1 MVIAAQRSL
10 VSCTAVSYVVKH
22 FCLIS
27 FGFCEHVAGIVPEG
41 RDEGNHYR
49 PQTIMP
55 PQSCFMYPGRKYV
68 WFPFAVGCNVMPVFL
83 RRRVMGSLSLSL
95 LPLLSVIS
103 RLSLLSLICLLS
115 LSLSSSSDLRWLS
128 LSPHASTR
136 NFAVLY

>member
-55 PQSCFMYPGRKYV
+55 PQSCFMFPGRKYV
-68 WFPFAVGCNVMPVFL
+68 WFPFAVGCNAMPVFL
-83 RRRVMGSLSLSL
+83 RCRVMGSLSLS
-95 LPLLSVIS
+95 
-103 RLSLLSLICLLS
+103 
-115 LSLSSSSDLRWLS
+115 SLSSL
-128 LSPHASTR
+128 
-136 NFAVLY
+136 

>member
-55 PQSCFMYPGRKYV
+55 PQSRFIFSRA
-68 WFPFAVGCNVMPVFL
+68 AVCLVSVC
-83 RRRVMGSLSLSL
+83 RRL
-95 LPLLSVIS
+95 
-103 RLSLLSLICLLS
+103 
-115 LSLSSSSDLRWLS
+115 
-128 LSPHASTR
+128 
-136 NFAVLY
+136 